1 MALEAYQRESFS
13 PSFTSHS
20 IWIAIVYSHKKTI
33 FKSMHELFELVM
45 PLDPLDV
52 FLWDSVT
59 VWGRGIALNYLMTH
73 LIYLYSCLHGL
84 DGHGGI
90 SNGIVFSIFYLLQH
104 LNSNCVFPQK
114 DILKLM
120 HELFELVMPLDP
132 RVCLGAFLW
141 DSVTVWGTCRGS
153 ILNKLMT
160 TKYTFILVYMS
171 LDGHGS
177 VAKGIVFSLFYL
189 PQYLNSNCVFSQKN
203 NL

>member
-59 VWGRGIALNYLMTH
+59 VWGGGSALNDLMTH

-90 SNGIVFSIFYLLQH
+90 SKGIVFSLFYLLQY

-120 HELFELVMPLDP
+120 HEHFELVMPLDP
-132 RVCLGAFLW
+132 HYLFYYFYYLYY
-141 DSVTVWGTCRGS
+141 
-153 ILNKLMT
+153 LL
-160 TKYTFILVYMS
+160 
-171 LDGHGS
+171 
-177 VAKGIVFSLFYL
+177 SLFI
-189 PQYLNSNCVFSQKN
+189 
-203 NL
+203 